1 MDRADHTF
9 SEIISDLQEC
19 SKSPEITMSMH
30 RYHDGVS
37 GEYKTISVHSNGL
50 TFKQGEELQN
60 EVHVEI
66 PPDTPVTVMTMGGET
81 VFDFQINGG
90 RLFIHT
96 NR

>member
-1 MDRADHTF
+1 MNRADYTF
-9 SEIISDLQEC
+9 SEIISDLREC
-19 SKSPEITMSMH
+19 SSSSEIAMSMQ

-37 GEYKTISVHSNGL
+37 GDYKTISVHSNGL

-66 PPDTPVTVMTMGGET
+66 PPDTPVTVMTMEGET

-96 NR
+96 SR

>member
-1 MDRADHTF
+1 MNRADYTF
-9 SEIISDLQEC
+9 SEIISDLREC
-19 SKSPEITMSMH
+19 RSSSEITMSMQ

-37 GEYKTISVHSNGL
+37 GDYKTISVHSNGL

-66 PPDTPVTVMTMGGET
+66 PPDTPVTVMTMEGET

-96 NR
+96 SR